1 METKRFYEQTGVAMT
16 CRNFEE
22 YVRMFDLEPEKLRGK
37 RVLDTGAGASA
48 FTAEA
53 SRREI
58 EARAA
63 DPLYAMG
70 PSEIEGLG
78 LEEIDRFIAKLTE
91 RRHMYNWDFYEGPEL
106 LKELRK
112 KSFADFAADYANP
125 ASREEKYAAASLPEL
140 PHSEDEFDLV
150 LCSHFLFLYGE
161 QFGPE
166 FHLRAMRELLRVCK
180 PGGEVR
186 IYPLLTFGG
195 ELYPQLPELL
205 AELAREGVTAEYR
218 PTRLAFIPGS
228 RDYLTLHKV
237 AD

>member
-22 YVRMFDLEPEKLRGK
+22 YVRMFDLDPDKLRGK

-53 SRREI
+53 SRRDI
-58 EARAA
+58 HACAA
-63 DPLYAMG
+63 DPLYAME

-78 LEEIDRFIAKLTE
+78 REEIDRFIVKLTE
-91 RRHMYNWDFYEGPEL
+91 RRHMYDWDFYGGPEL

-112 KSFADFAADYANP
+112 QSFADFSADYANP
-125 ASREEKYAAASLPEL
+125 VSREQRYTAASLPEL
-140 PHSEDEFDLV
+140 PHPEGEFDLV

-161 QFGPE
+161 QFSPE
-166 FHLRAMRELLRVCK
+166 FHLQAMRELLRVCK

-195 ELYPQLPELL
+195 ESYPQLPALL
-205 AELAREGVTAEYR
+205 KELAAEGVTAEYR

-228 RDYLTLHKV
+228 KDYLTLHKV